1 MPRWSDAA
9 ARRRYPCR
17 DRSLQE
23 LKIMTEVRG
32 RTFTGETVDVD
43 DTDFVDCTFESAT
56 LRYSGGEHPQF
67 ENCTVIEAG
76 WYFTGPALRTIQ
88 LLQQIN
94 NTGGEG
100 GSAFVADLF
109 RPGNLIGE

>member
-1 MPRWSDAA
+1 
-9 ARRRYPCR
+9 
-17 DRSLQE
+17 
-23 LKIMTEVRG
+23 MTEVRG
-32 RTFTGETVDVD
+32 RTFTDEAMVDVD
-43 DTDFVDCTFESAT
+43 DTEFVDCTFESAT

-67 ENCTVIEAG
+67 ENCTVAEAG

-100 GSAFVADLF
+100 GSTFVADLF